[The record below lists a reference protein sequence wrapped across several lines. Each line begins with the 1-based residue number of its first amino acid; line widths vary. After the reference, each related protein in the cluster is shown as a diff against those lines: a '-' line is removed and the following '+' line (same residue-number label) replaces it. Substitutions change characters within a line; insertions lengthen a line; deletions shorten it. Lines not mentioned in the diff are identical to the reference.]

1 MKSNSEEFFNRLH
14 NELEQTSTWP
24 SEYLFKFIVK
34 SEPDKIIEIKNNFNN
49 LGAVIKT
56 SLSKNG
62 SYTSISVN
70 VIMENPSLVIKKYK
84 DVSHIEGIISL

>member
-34 SEPDKIIEIKNNFNN
+34 SEPDKIIEIKNNFNY